1 MTYAR
6 AVLMLMLVVLI
17 VLTLVVLML
26 IVLIVL
32 MLVVLMLIVLVLVVL
47 MLVFAASK
55 GSAGV
60 GQRRR
65 VANDRSKG
73 WGFSGATRS

>member
-17 VLTLVVLML
+17 VL

-32 MLVVLMLIVLVLVVL
+32 MLVVLMLIVL
-47 MLVFAASK
+47 MLAFVRFFVFAASK
-55 GSAGV
+55 GSACF

-73 WGFSGATRS
+73 WRFSGATRS